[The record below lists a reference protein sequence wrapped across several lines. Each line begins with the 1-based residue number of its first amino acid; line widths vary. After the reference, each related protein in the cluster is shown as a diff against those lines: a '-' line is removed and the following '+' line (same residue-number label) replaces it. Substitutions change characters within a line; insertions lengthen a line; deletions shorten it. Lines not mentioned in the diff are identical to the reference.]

1 MDILSDRNM
10 LIKVID
16 SLKKQQEKTTSE
28 RNVKNLKQLFA
39 DDATNSREKIFLVVS
54 LIKLPPIPEDG
65 KVPPIT
71 IKSPI
76 PHSFVDEFTNILLIT
91 RDLKG
96 NGRDYM
102 PSVDGMKYKLR
113 KHDALGLVSELMS
126 INQLR
131 KEYSDFENRRNLAR
145 QYDIVLCDKLVMPTM
160 GKNLGKAFYSMKK
173 KPLQVNLD
181 RKDLK
186 VTIEKCLSNSVLH
199 LNLEGSCSSVQIGRM
214 NQGSEEIADNI
225 LSTIT
230 TWKKLIPGGWINI
243 RSINLKSETS
253 KSLPLF
259 VTTTL
264 PKDVPEVVNPNLLKD
279 EVIAQCTEDNKTLL
293 VTRFSDV
300 QQLRKTKVGE
310 NKYLGRELKRPAPAT
325 KYDPATNLIIKNKE
339 IVLKNE
345 RGNNTFKRKVNKP
358 IINGGRYFKKEKIS
372 SATKGKGQKKKLK
385 FTMKKSSNKITKGS
399 QSRKSRKGEKSGL
412 NRKNSVQPR
421 TDTRTSKNNRKNSVQ
436 HRTDTK
442 TPKNNRKRSAQPRT
456 DTKTFKNNRKRSV
469 QPRTDTKTFKN
480 NRKRS
485 AQHTDTRTPK
495 KRKVSNE

>member
-145 QYDIVLCDKLVMPTM
+145 QYDIVLCDKL
-160 GKNLGKAFYSMKK
+160 
-173 KPLQVNLD
+173 
-181 RKDLK
+181 
-186 VTIEKCLSNSVLH
+186 SN
-199 LNLEGSCSSVQIGRM
+199 
-214 NQGSEEIADNI
+214 A
-225 LSTIT
+225 
-230 TWKKLIPGGWINI
+230 
-243 RSINLKSETS
+243 
-253 KSLPLF
+253 
-259 VTTTL
+259 
-264 PKDVPEVVNPNLLKD
+264 
-279 EVIAQCTEDNKTLL
+279 
-293 VTRFSDV
+293 
-300 QQLRKTKVGE
+300 
-310 NKYLGRELKRPAPAT
+310 
-325 KYDPATNLIIKNKE
+325 
-339 IVLKNE
+339 
-345 RGNNTFKRKVNKP
+345 NN
-358 IINGGRYFKKEKIS
+358 
-372 SATKGKGQKKKLK
+372 
-385 FTMKKSSNKITKGS
+385 
-399 QSRKSRKGEKSGL
+399 GEKSWQGIL
-412 NRKNSVQPR
+412 
-421 TDTRTSKNNRKNSVQ
+421 
-436 HRTDTK
+436 
-442 TPKNNRKRSAQPRT
+442 
-456 DTKTFKNNRKRSV
+456 
-469 QPRTDTKTFKN
+469 
-480 NRKRS
+480 
-485 AQHTDTRTPK
+485 
-495 KRKVSNE
+495 